1 MDWIDEK
8 LLEMKNKIHNMS
20 LKHALA
26 AYILVFILS
35 TFLMSFITMGL
46 CEQWADL
53 IWQQYDA
60 QILTKQTNNV
70 QIIYDSSVL
79 SDSHRG
85 MLTAFSIV
93 QVWCPYVYAVISM
106 IIVSVL
112 FYRKR
117 LYRPIKI
124 LLHGIDE
131 IKKENLNISITY
143 DSADEMGM
151 VCRSFEEMRKELV
164 RGKQQMW
171 HMVEEQKKLN
181 AAFAHDLRTPLTVL
195 RGYSDF
201 LKRYMPEGKVSP
213 EKLKDTL
220 DVMSGY
226 IGRLEHYTNTMKEL
240 HSLDDRKVI
249 KDAVDILDIQAEM
262 MQVTKM
268 LGQIGLV
275 EISWRE
281 MLTGSEQLYL
291 DKWILMEVFENL
303 LSNAMRYARHQV
315 FVSLKPENGKLY
327 LYVEDD
333 GKGFSKEDLKLAS
346 EPYYS
351 NDKNHN
357 DKKGG
362 DEHFGIGLHI
372 CTCLCKKHG
381 GDMSIANR
389 IDGGAVVGASFK
401 L

>member
-8 LLEMKNKIHNMS
+8 FLEIRNRIHNMS

-26 AYILVFILS
+26 AYILVLVLS
-35 TFLMSFITMGL
+35 TFLLSFITMGI
-46 CEQWADL
+46 CEQWAGL
-53 IWQQYDA
+53 IWRQYEN
-60 QILTKQTNNV
+60 QTVISQSGNM
-70 QIIYDSSVL
+70 QMTYDSSIL
-79 SDSHRG
+79 SDGHRG
-85 MLTAFSIV
+85 MLTAISIV
-93 QVWCPYVYAVISM
+93 QVWCPYIYAVISM
-106 IIVSVL
+106 IIVSAL

-117 LYRPIKI
+117 LNRPIQI
-124 LLHGIDE
+124 LLHGIEE
-131 IKKENLNISITY
+131 IKKENLDISINY
-143 DSADEMGM
+143 DSTDEMGM
-151 VCRSFEEMRKELV
+151 VCGSFEEMRKELV

-171 HMVEEQKKLN
+171 HLVEEQKKLN

-201 LKRYMPEGKVSP
+201 LKRYMPEGKVSQ

-240 HSLDDRKVI
+240 RSLDERKVI
-249 KDAVDILDIQAEM
+249 KDEVDIIDVQAEM
-262 MQVTKM
+262 MQITKM
-268 LGQIGLV
+268 LEQIGLV
-275 EISWRE
+275 EISWKE
-281 MLTGSEQLYL
+281 VLTESEPLYL

-303 LSNAMRYARHQV
+303 LSNAMRYAGNQV
-315 FVSLKPENGKLY
+315 WVSIKPENGKLY

-351 NDKNHN
+351 NDK
-357 DKKGG
+357 KEEE
-362 DEHFGIGLHI
+362 EHFGMGLHI

-389 IDGGAVVGASFK
+389 IDGGAIAAASFG

>member
-8 LLEMKNKIHNMS
+8 FLEIRNWIHNMS
-20 LKHALA
+20 LKRALA
-26 AYILVFILS
+26 AYILVLILS
-35 TFLMSFITMGL
+35 TFLLSFVTMGL
-46 CEQWADL
+46 CEQWSQL
-53 IWQQYDA
+53 IWRQYED
-60 QILTKQTNNV
+60 QTVISQSGNL
-70 QIIYDSSVL
+70 QMTYDSSIL
-79 SDSHRG
+79 SDGHRG
-85 MLTAFSIV
+85 MLTAISIV
-93 QVWCPYVYAVISM
+93 QIWCPYVYAVISM
-106 IIVSVL
+106 ILVSAL

-117 LYRPIKI
+117 LNRPIQI
-124 LLHGIDE
+124 LLHGIEE
-131 IKKENLNISITY
+131 IKKENLDISINY
-143 DSADEMGM
+143 DSKDEMGM
-151 VCRSFEEMRKELV
+151 VCASFEEMRKELV

-171 HMVEEQKKLN
+171 HLVEEQKKLN

-201 LKRYMPEGKVSP
+201 LRRYMPEGKVSQ
-213 EKLKDTL
+213 EKLDDTL

-240 HSLDDRKVI
+240 HSLDDRKVM
-249 KDAVDILDIQAEM
+249 KDKVDILDVQEEM
-262 MQVTKM
+262 MQITKM

-275 EISWRE
+275 KISWKE
-281 MLTGSEQLYL
+281 VLTESEHLQL
-291 DKWILMEVFENL
+291 DKWIVMEVFENL

-315 FVSLKPENGKLY
+315 WVSIKSENGTLY
-327 LYVEDD
+327 LHVEDD

-351 NDKNHN
+351 NDKNGS
-357 DKKGG
+357 DKLE

-389 IDGGAVVGASFK
+389 MDGGAIAAASFE